1 MSSDPTTVKPTDGPP
16 TIIST
21 EQSPKEQKNI
31 DLCKEYMSIAY
42 SPSRNAGGSSVAHL
56 CSEKAW
62 FWAPSTFPGCETPMD
77 YAESHAHVMRP
88 YQGIEANGNHA
99 KWSAAAIFEVEE
111 GKIKSFTKDWDQ
123 KVMQIQLGWA
133 PVKDSED
140 PRWNQTSLSYPEKSR
155 MK

>member
-77 YAESHAHVMRP
+77 YAESHAHVMVRSNGGGVRE
-88 YQGIEANGNHA
+88 GIRADRG
-99 KWSAAAIFEVEE
+99 
-111 GKIKSFTKDWDQ
+111 
-123 KVMQIQLGWA
+123 
-133 PVKDSED
+133 P
-140 PRWNQTSLSYPEKSR
+140 SR
-155 MK
+155 V